1 MNSRIFFT
9 GIFVLF
15 FTTTT
20 QSQYLHT
27 SDNISGK
34 TVLSGSLQNDFVMQ
48 TNYSNGIIGADSLD
62 VIVHKMKYSPLAAGL
77 LSAAV
82 PGAGQ
87 FYTKSYWQSAA
98 FFGAEVLTWVVYSVF
113 EKQGNQRT
121 DAFQQFADEHW
132 SVIRY
137 ANWIN
142 SPNGFQQYYRSGII
156 IGNPPEGVSKPWTY
170 INWDLLNQTEEDIA
184 NQLIGSG
191 FTHKLAPYA
200 DQQYYE
206 MIGKYSQFGGGWDDA
221 ATFQP
226 GGYTK
231 ADMIANNG
239 IGNVSTRFIAY
250 SHMRG
255 DANSSYNIATTVSY
269 IIIAN
274 HVFSAL
280 EAALNASRINHRI
293 QLQGHIESRR
303 VYGDLVEFVPTL
315 QVKYEL

>member
-1 MNSRIFFT
+1 MIYRIFLT
-9 GIFVLF
+9 GLCALLL
-15 FTTTT
+15 TTTT

-27 SDNISGK
+27 SKDSDGK
-34 TVLSGSLQNDFVMQ
+34 AFLTGSLQNDFVMQ
-48 TNYSNGIIGADSLD
+48 ANHITSFNGADSIGT
-62 VIVHKMKYSPLAAGL
+62 IVTKTKYSPLAAGL
-77 LSAAV
+77 LSAVV

-98 FFGAEVLTWVVYSVF
+98 FFSAEVLTWVAYAMF
-113 EKQGNQRT
+113 ERQGNQRT
-121 DAFQQFADEHW
+121 NAFQQYADEHW
-132 SVIRY
+132 SVVRY

-156 IGNPPEGVSKPWTY
+156 IGNPSADVSQPWNY
-170 INWDLLNQTEEDIA
+170 INWNLLNQSEEDIA
-184 NQLIGSG
+184 NQIVGSG

-226 GGYTK
+226 GGFTR

-239 IGNVSTRFIAY
+239 IGNVSPRFIEY

-269 IIIAN
+269 IIVAN

-280 EAALNASRINHRI
+280 EAALNASKINHRI
-293 QLQGHIESRR
+293 QLEGHIESRR
-303 VYGDLVEFVPTL
+303 IYGNLVEFVPTL

>member
-1 MNSRIFFT
+1 MNSRIFLT
-9 GIFVLF
+9 GLIVLF
-15 FTTTT
+15 LTMTAR
-20 QSQYLHT
+20 SQYLHT
-27 SDNISGK
+27 SCDITSK
-34 TVLSGSLQNDFVMQ
+34 TILSGNLQNDFVMQ
-48 TNYSNGIIGADSLD
+48 TNHSNSFLGADSLG
-62 VIVHKMKYSPLAAGL
+62 VIVYKMKYSPLAAGL

-121 DAFQQFADEHW
+121 DAFQQFADAHW
-132 SVIRY
+132 SAAQY
-137 ANWIN
+137 ANWMNIN
-142 SPNGFQQYYRSGII
+142 YGQAININPDQSLKSWQRVNWNDLNSAELNIEKITDAQGTPN
-156 IGNPPEGVSKPWTY
+156 T
-170 INWDLLNQTEEDIA
+170 
-184 NQLIGSG
+184 G
-191 FTHKLAPYA
+191 FTHNLAPYA

-221 ATFQP
+221 LS
-226 GGYTK
+226 YTK
-231 ADMIANNG
+231 SDVLANNG
-239 IGNVSTRFIAY
+239 IGNVSPRFTAY

-303 VYGDLVEFVPTL
+303 VYGDIVEFVPTL